1 MIKIKANEELFNEIK
16 DVTYELHTYLPTI
29 IQNDMEISEDEF
41 EEYVEKYNEMMD
53 ELELVT
59 EKILNYIQP

>member
-16 DVTYELHTYLPTI
+16 DVTYRLHIYLSTI